1 MKVFTVFI
9 FLVLSLFSAN
19 YPFPQDAGYYHS
31 SKITLYP
38 KSELISNV
46 KNYYDIWKRDFIVC
60 KDGFCRV
67 AFDKKDKT
75 YTVSEGQGYGMMI
88 VAIMAGYDLEAKKIF
103 DAMYRFVKA
112 NPSDIVHSFMNW
124 KVPPEGKEKDS
135 AFDGDADIAYALLL
149 ADKQWGSSG
158 KINYLKEAKKIINDI
173 SRYTMGKNS
182 NLPLL
187 GDWEDQNGKKYNQFT
202 PRTSD
207 FMLSHF
213 RAFYRVT
220 KDKKWLKAIRA
231 CQKALLKIQRLS
243 QNKTELVSDFVV
255 IDKHGYY
262 PAPRKFL
269 EEEDNSYYYNA
280 CRVPFRVGLDALLN
294 NDKISRYIALKMT
307 EWIYKSSSKNPVNIK
322 SGYRLDGSVIGNYF
336 STAFV
341 APFGVSSKLDP
352 KYQSYLNSLYN
363 KIKNNHENYYEDSLN
378 LISQL
383 IMIDAFWDPT
393 R

>member
-1 MKVFTVFI
+1 MLFVI
-9 FLVLSLFSAN
+9 SLFGVN
-19 YPFPQDAGYYHS
+19 YPFPHNGGYYHDTG
-31 SKITLYP
+31 INLYP
-38 KSELISNV
+38 KSELVSNV
-46 KNYYDIWKRDFIVC
+46 KNYYDRWKKDFIVC
-60 KDGFCRV
+60 KRGYCRV

-88 VAIMAGYDLEAKKIF
+88 VAIMAGYDKDAKKIF
-103 DAMYRFVKA
+103 DKMFRFVKA
-112 NPSDIVHSFMNW
+112 NPSDIVSSFMNW
-124 KVPPEGKEKDS
+124 KVPAVQKDKDS
-135 AFDGDADIAYALLL
+135 AYDGDADIAYSLLL

-173 SRYTMGKNS
+173 SKHTMGKDS

-187 GDWEDQNGKKYNQFT
+187 GDWEEQNGKKYNQYT

-220 KDKKWLKAIRA
+220 KDEKWLKAIRA
-231 CQKALLKIQRLS
+231 CQKTLLKIQRYS
-243 QNKTELVSDFVV
+243 KNKTDLVSDFVV
-255 IDKHGYY
+255 INKLGYH
-262 PAPRKFL
+262 PAPRHFL

-307 EWIYKSSSKNPVNIK
+307 DWVYNKSHQNPKNIK
-322 SGYRLDGSVIGNYF
+322 SGYKLDGSVIGNYF

-341 APFGVSSKLDP
+341 APFGVSSKLSP
-352 KYQSYLNSLYN
+352 KYQRYLNSIYEN
-363 KIKNNHENYYEDSLN
+363 IKDNHENYYEDSLN